1 MDGGVNMKQPV
12 VTIKEPNGYIRR
24 AVLPYFLHE
33 DADIED
39 TIVMVNFV
47 RNMARAESGE
57 GTVIDIEWMEEE
69 EL

>member
-1 MDGGVNMKQPV
+1 MKQPV

-24 AVLPYFLHE
+24 TILPYLLHE

-47 RNMARAESGE
+47 RNMARTEAGE
-57 GTVIDIEWMEEE
+57 GTVIDIEWLGDE

>member
-1 MDGGVNMKQPV
+1 MVASDMRLYR
-12 VTIKEPNGYIRR
+12 I
-24 AVLPYFLHE
+24 LHE

-47 RNMARAESGE
+47 RNMARIEAGE
-57 GTVIDIEWMEEE
+57 GTVIDIEWLGDE

>member
-1 MDGGVNMKQPV
+1 MRHAVAV
-12 VTIKEPNGYIRR
+12 IEEPNGHIRY
-24 AVLPYFLHE
+24 AALPYFLHE

-47 RNMARAESGE
+47 RIMARIEAGE
-57 GTVIDIEWMEEE
+57 GAVIDIEWLGDE

>member
-1 MDGGVNMKQPV
+1 MKQPV

-24 AVLPYFLHE
+24 AILPYLLHE

-47 RNMARAESGE
+47 RNMARIEAGE
-57 GTVIDIEWMEEE
+57 GTVIDIEWLGDE

>member
-1 MDGGVNMKQPV
+1 MKQPV

-24 AVLPYFLHE
+24 TILPYLLHE

-39 TIVMVNFV
+39 MIVMVIFV
-47 RNMARAESGE
+47 RNMARIEAGE
-57 GTVIDIEWMEEE
+57 GTVIDIEWLGDE